1 MDPRGPE
8 AEPDELHNGW
18 GALFKDEEED
28 KDYAPSECSSD
39 RLSDTPIYRHNTRVM
54 RERLA
59 FSVSRTRTSV
69 VDHVK
74 SILAFMESRSALMGS
89 EELPRILER
98 WYKVPRASSS
108 RHHHVRPQ
116 GARKALEEFALECV
130 EEIVDRELEPLCT
143 VQEVCK

>member
-28 KDYAPSECSSD
+28 EDYAPSECSSD
-39 RLSDTPIYRHNTRVM
+39 RLSDVCPETPIYRHNTRVV

-74 SILAFMESRSALMGS
+74 SILAFMESVDMN
-89 EELPRILER
+89 LPMHL
-98 WYKVPRASSS
+98 
-108 RHHHVRPQ
+108 RP
-116 GARKALEEFALECV
+116 
-130 EEIVDRELEPLCT
+130 
-143 VQEVCK
+143 